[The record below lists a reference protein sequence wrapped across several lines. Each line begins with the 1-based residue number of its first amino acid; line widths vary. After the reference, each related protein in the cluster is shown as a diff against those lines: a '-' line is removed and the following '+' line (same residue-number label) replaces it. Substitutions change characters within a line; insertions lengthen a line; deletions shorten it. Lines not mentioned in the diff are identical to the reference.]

1 MSLLRGGVG
10 RTQDDTSFARGL
22 RLLLSIA
29 DLGSVR
35 AEDLA
40 QLLDMPLSSV
50 YRYLR
55 TLCDFD
61 LINRHDGVYKLGVS
75 LRINPSSEVS
85 NETLLRLSDPVLR
98 ALVDQTGETVILL
111 TRVGHAALCLHQI
124 ETPRKMRMAFERGEI
139 LPLYA
144 GAGSRTLLAHAPPDV
159 LQAVIDGGL
168 PPLTGNSP
176 NEVVLRRRLEQIRV
190 KGIAL
195 SRGEFIPGA
204 LAIAAPVYCNGSVVA
219 ALDVAGPESR
229 CEASW
234 QAMVKDL
241 LPKAAANLGSA
252 IEAELAQSTVSRS
265 TAGRPR

>member
-1 MSLLRGGVG
+1 MSSSRGSAG

-22 RLLLSIA
+22 RLLISIA

-35 AEDLA
+35 AGDLA
-40 QLLDMPLSSV
+40 HLLDMPISSV

-55 TLCDFD
+55 TLCNFN
-61 LINRHDGVYKLGVS
+61 LINGHDGVYKLDVS
-75 LRINPSSEVS
+75 VKIHPDSRVG
-85 NETLLRLSDPVLR
+85 NETLFRLSDPVLR
-98 ALVDQTGETVILL
+98 ALVHQTGETAILL

-159 LQAVIDGGL
+159 LQAVIEGGL
-168 PPLTGNSP
+168 PAITGNSP
-176 NEVVLRRRLEQIRV
+176 NEAVLRRKLGQIRA

-229 CEASW
+229 CGASW
-234 QAMVKDL
+234 QAMVRDL
-241 LPKAAANLGSA
+241 LPKVAARLGGA
-252 IEAELAQSTVSRS
+252 IEAELGQSTVNMPSVRQ
-265 TAGRPR
+265 PR

>member
-1 MSLLRGGVG
+1 MKSLRGGVG
-10 RTQDDTSFARGL
+10 RARDDTSFARGL

-40 QLLDMPLSSV
+40 HLLDMPLSSV

-55 TLCDFD
+55 TLCNFD
-61 LINRHDGVYKLGVS
+61 LINRYDGVYKLGVS
-75 LRINPSSEVS
+75 VKIHPDSGVS
-85 NETLLRLSDPVLR
+85 NETLSRLSDPVLR
-98 ALVDQTGETVILL
+98 ALVDQTGETAILL
-111 TRVGHAALCLHQI
+111 TRVGQAALCLHQI

-176 NEVVLRRRLEQIRV
+176 SEEVLRRRLEQIRV
-190 KGIAL
+190 KGIAF

-204 LAIAAPVYCNGSVVA
+204 LAIAVPVYCNGSVVA

-229 CEASW
+229 CGSSW
-234 QAMVKDL
+234 QAMVKEL
-241 LPKAAANLGSA
+241 LPKAARNFGRA
-252 IEAELAQSTVSRS
+252 IERELAQSGVSRP
-265 TAGRPR
+265 TASQLC